1 MGARRCVP
9 VVIILIITGGLLLGC
24 LACSSEPSTTSTPMT
39 PSGPSGGAVRVLM
52 LTATA
57 GFRHDSI
64 ATARQVLTSLGTSTG
79 QFTITATE
87 DVSSIDA
94 ATLANADVLFFAL
107 TSGELAFSA
116 AQKAAILAFVSNG
129 GGFLGAHSA
138 TDTLYDWP
146 EYGALIGARFKEHPW
161 TELASVIVEDGAHPA
176 TAGLGDRFAIRE
188 EFYAFRENPRPR
200 VQVLLRLDPASV
212 GATGDYPLAWVQS
225 YGRGRVYYNALGHFD
240 STWNDPQFQRQITAA
255 IRWAAGR

>member
-1 MGARRCVP
+1 MRAWKRAP
-9 VVIILIITGGLLLGC
+9 VVIAGLLLGG
-24 LACSSEPSTTSTPMT
+24 LACSSQSSPTSTPMI
-39 PSGPSGGAVRVLM
+39 PSGPAGAAVRVLM

-64 ATARQVLTSLGTSTG
+64 ATARQVLTSLGTSSG

-87 DVSSIDA
+87 DLSSINA
-94 ATLANADVLFFAL
+94 STLASYDVLFFAM
-107 TSGELAFSA
+107 TSGELAFTA
-116 AQKAAILAFVSNG
+116 AQKASILAFVSNG

-138 TDTLYDWP
+138 TDTLYEWP
-146 EYGALIGARFKEHPW
+146 EYGALVGAYFREHPW
-161 TELASVIVEDGAHPA
+161 TQLASIVVEDRAHPA
-176 TAGLGDRFAIRE
+176 TAGLGDRFAIHE

-200 VQVLLRLDPASV
+200 VQVLLRLDTVSV

>member
-1 MGARRCVP
+1 MGAWRRAP
-9 VVIILIITGGLLLGC
+9 VLIASLLLGC
-24 LACSSEPSTTSTPMT
+24 LACSSQSSTTSTPMT
-39 PSGPSGGAVRVLM
+39 PSGPAGAAVRVLM

-64 ATARQVLTSLGTSTG
+64 ATARQVLTSLGASSG

-87 DVSSIDA
+87 DVSSINA
-94 ATLANADVLFFAL
+94 STLGGYDVLFFAL
-107 TSGELAFSA
+107 TSGELAFTT
-116 AQKAAILAFVSNG
+116 AQKASILAFVSNG

-138 TDTLYDWP
+138 TDTLYEWP
-146 EYGALIGARFKEHPW
+146 EYGALVGAYFREHPW
-161 TELASVIVEDGAHPA
+161 TQLASVIVEDQAHPS

-200 VQVLLRLDPASV
+200 VQVLLRLDVASV
-212 GATGDYPLAWVQS
+212 GASGDYPLAWVQS
-225 YGRGRVYYNALGHFD
+225 YGSGRVYYNALGHFD

-255 IRWAAGR
+255 IRWAARR